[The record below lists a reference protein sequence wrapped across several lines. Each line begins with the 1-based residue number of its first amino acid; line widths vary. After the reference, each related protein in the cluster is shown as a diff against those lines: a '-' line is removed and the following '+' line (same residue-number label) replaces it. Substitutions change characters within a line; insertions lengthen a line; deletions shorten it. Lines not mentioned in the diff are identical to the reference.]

1 MVWKGLREKL
11 IELLSEME
19 GREVP
24 QSYLHR
30 ALGASKSRISEIL
43 SELEREGLLERR
55 SVGRS
60 KLIYVREGAFKR
72 AEGAKRRAIRIGIVY
87 SSEYAFLGY
96 FRERLR
102 ELGLEL
108 EVKVYGD
115 GLEVVDALGR
125 GLIDLGLSPLVGQL
139 YMYPVYRSYKIIA
152 GGMGG
157 GYRILY
163 REGEDVVYSSLL
175 STMDYVRYSS
185 AKSGIIPT
193 SNTRYYHSPEELLIM
208 AAKGGGYVVTWN
220 PLYKQLVKKG
230 FRVVHEPDK
239 ADLHVCCSLAAAN
252 HLPRELVY
260 ALRDAYVR
268 SLQDYERDPE
278 RYVEYYSVVTG
289 IPAVIVKG
297 VIDDYSPRLEISA
310 KYVNDILSGAP
321 FSVPEKRVYLEGLSE
336 ARRAIG
342 S

>member
-1 MVWKGLREKL
+1 MGGKELRDKL
-11 IELLSEME
+11 IGLLSEIE

-55 SVGRS
+55 AIGRS
-60 KLIYVREGAFKR
+60 KLVYVREGAF
-72 AEGAKRRAIRIGIVY
+72 RRAQKAGARAIKVGVVY
-87 SSEYAFLGY
+87 SSEYVFLGY
-96 FRERLR
+96 FREKLR

-108 EVKVYGD
+108 EIKVYGD

-139 YMYPVYRSYKIIA
+139 YMYPVYRSYKVIA

-157 GYRILY
+157 GYRVLY

-185 AKSGIIPT
+185 TKSGII
-193 SNTRYYHSPEELLIM
+193 SSSKTRYYHSPEELLIV
-208 AAKGGGYVVTWN
+208 AAKGGYVVTWN
-220 PLYKQLVKKG
+220 PLYKQLVKRG
-230 FRVVHEPDK
+230 FKVVHEPDK
-239 ADLHVCCSLAAAN
+239 ANLHVCCSLAAAN

-260 ALRDAYVR
+260 ALRDAYVE
-268 SLQDYERDPE
+268 SLLDYERGPE
-278 RYVEYYSVVTG
+278 RHIEYYSVVTG
-289 IPAVIVKG
+289 IPADIVKG
-297 VIDDYSPRLEISA
+297 VIDDYSPQLEISP

-321 FSVPEKRVYLEGLSE
+321 LSVPEKGVYLEGLALS
-336 ARRAIG
+336 
-342 S
+342 